1 MKRQANNNFN
11 AFIQKRLSYVVVILA
26 LTILAVSAYNL
37 NTIKNEVR
45 NNYAQKTTFE
55 AHSLQTDVN
64 EWLEEYIHILSI
76 YHDLVANLKAD
87 ELTTSKVYNKYLKM
101 DYQKYEVD
109 ALYFALDDGTFVT
122 GRDWIPDASYDP
134 RLRPWYIGAQN
145 AGRLFVGDTYIDSD
159 SKKIIFTLSIP
170 FSTKDGIKGVI
181 AMDIYMNTVA
191 SKIKDFISGTDF
203 ELAIVDAKDVIIH
216 YTGDAY
222 FAGQNINTYAN
233 SPLNNLYQNYLKT
246 FENGY
251 EQLAISNNN
260 LKLVSKLHNTTWTL
274 LIFTNQ
280 GNVMANAEE
289 NIQRYFIISG
299 AFLTLILYGLYLIFK
314 ASKTLKQSQIDLNRS
329 QIQVN
334 EIDSLTSALRQ
345 SSALKSKT
353 DELTRVFNRAY
364 FDEKMDKY
372 WLMALEKK
380 TPIGLIIIDVDFFM
394 KYNALYGQ
402 SSADELLIKLS
413 KEMMKHME
421 PKHILA
427 RYSEEAFAVL
437 CYNTDEKTFYE
448 FALKLQSD
456 IESLT
461 IEHMDSDF
469 NQVTISAGVA
479 VYTPENTDAISTFIH
494 KAYSALFKAKIS
506 GRNKVVLWSPEQ

>member
-1 MKRQANNNFN
+1 MNRQANNNFN
-11 AFIQKRLSYVVVILA
+11 SFIQKRLSYVVLILV
-26 LTILAVSAYNL
+26 LAVLGLSAYNL

-45 NNYAQKTTFE
+45 NNYAEKMTFE
-55 AHSLQTDVN
+55 ARGLQTDVS
-64 EWLEEYIHILSI
+64 EWLDEYINVLSLSHELI
-76 YHDLVANLKAD
+76 SN
-87 ELTTSKVYNKYLKM
+87 LTTEELLYSKNYNKYLKI
-101 DYQKYEVD
+101 DYQKHKVD
-109 ALYFALDDGTFVT
+109 VIYFALEDGTFIN
-122 GRDWIPDASYDP
+122 GLDWIPDASYDP

-145 AGRLFVGDTYIDSD
+145 TGRMFVGDTYVDSD
-159 SKKIIFTLSIP
+159 TNKIIFTISVP
-170 FSTKDGIKGVI
+170 FSTKDGIKGVL

-191 SKIKDFISGTDF
+191 AKIKDFISGTDF
-203 ELAIVDAKDVIIH
+203 ELAIVDAKNVIIH
-216 YTGDAY
+216 YTGDSY
-222 FAGQNINTYAN
+222 FAGQNITTYAN
-233 SPLNNLYQNYLKT
+233 SPLDNLYQNYLKT
-246 FENGY
+246 FKDGY
-251 EQLAISNNN
+251 EQLSINNN
-260 LKLVSKLHNTTWTL
+260 DLRLVSKLPNTTWTL

-289 NIQRYFIISG
+289 NIQRYFIIN
-299 AFLTLILYGLYLIFK
+299 AVVLTLILYALYLIFK
-314 ASKTLKQSQIDLNRS
+314 ATTMLKESSMDLPQPQS
-329 QIQVN
+329 QVN
-334 EIDSLTSALRQ
+334 EIDSANNTLRQ
-345 SSALKSKT
+345 NSALKSKT

-402 SSADELLIKLS
+402 YRADELLITLS
-413 KEMMKHME
+413 KEMMNHME

-448 FALKLQSD
+448 FALKLQRA
-456 IESLT
+456 IEVLN

-469 NQVTISAGVA
+469 KHVSISAGVA
-479 VYTPENTDAISTFIH
+479 VYTPENTDEISTFIH